1 MADLMTGSSGYAT
14 GSIDIATTQVNDDP
28 VPIRG
33 EASAAKINGPAS
45 AIVAMQGILG
55 VGPDLKGSKAD
66 LVERLAVALNPSGTI
81 KATTDAAWSGQL
93 APQLGGMPTGAVTPY
108 AGSTAPNGYL
118 LCDGSAISRTTY
130 TALFGVVGTVYGVG
144 DGFTTFNVPDLR
156 GRVVIMTDGVASRV
170 TSASVGGSSAD
181 TLGGSG
187 GAETHTLTE
196 AQIPAHTHA
205 FTTYNVVG
213 VGSSVPANSP
223 DMATAGELYDSSATI
238 APSTGGSA
246 LHNNMQP
253 WLALNYIIKT

>member
-14 GSIDIATTQVNDDP
+14 GSIDIATTQINDDP

-33 EASAAKINGPAS
+33 ESSAAKINGPAS

-93 APQLGGMPTGAVTPY
+93 APQLGGMPTGSVIPY
-108 AGSTAPNGYL
+108 AASTAPNGYL
-118 LCDGSAISRTTY
+118 LCDGSEVNRTTY
-130 TALFGVVGTVYGVG
+130 TTLFGVISTVYGVG

-156 GRVVIMTDGVASRV
+156 GRVVIMIDGAASRI

-181 TLGGSG
+181 TLGGAG
-187 GAETHTLTE
+187 GAQTHTLTTSE
-196 AQIPAHTHA
+196 MPAHVHTQDPA
-205 FTTYNVVG
+205 TTLTG
-213 VGSSVPANSP
+213 GG
-223 DMATAGELYDSSATI
+223 AGTFGDGTGAGTLQGTTQ
-238 APSTGGSA
+238 STGGGAAHS
-246 LHNNMQP
+246 NTQP
-253 WLALNYIIKT
+253 WIALNYIIKV